1 MKNILIIGAGYVGYS
16 LGYVLSKRNNIS
28 FVDNDDL
35 KIKKIKNGIPAV
47 EDRYFIENDNQ
58 DLHFSVFKNL
68 DEALNKNKSF
78 DYFIMALPTNFDE
91 VTSKFNTKAL
101 DEAIEKV
108 LLQTSEG
115 VVVIKSTVPI
125 GYTNHI
131 NESYSTNRVIFSP
144 EFLREG
150 NAIYDNL
157 FPSRIISGGHHTFSN
172 GFAGLLKNSSQR
184 KDVNILL
191 TESKE
196 AEAIKLFSNT
206 YLAMRV
212 AFFNELDTFAL
223 YKNLNSKDIIE
234 GISMDDRIGSKHK
247 NPSFGYGGYCLPKDS
262 KQLKSNFDSIPQDL
276 MSAIIKSNE
285 TRKRYIADY
294 IADKSMT
301 IGIYRLSMKKGSDNF
316 RESPVIDIIKLID
329 KKVKNIIIFEPNL
342 IENNFMGHKKI
353 TNLSVFKQN
362 SDLILANRN
371 ADELDDVK
379 NKVFTRDIYGIN

>member
-1 MKNILIIGAGYVGYS
+1 
-16 LGYVLSKRNNIS
+16 
-28 FVDNDDL
+28 
-35 KIKKIKNGIPAV
+35 
-47 EDRYFIENDNQ
+47 
-58 DLHFSVFKNL
+58 
-68 DEALNKNKSF
+68 
-78 DYFIMALPTNFDE
+78 MALPTNFDE

-125 GYTNHI
+125 GYTSHI

-247 NPSFGYGGYCLPKDS
+247 TLHLVTADIVYPKT
-262 KQLKSNFDSIPQDL
+262 QSNL
-276 MSAIIKSNE
+276 
-285 TRKRYIADY
+285 
-294 IADKSMT
+294 
-301 IGIYRLSMKKGSDNF
+301 
-316 RESPVIDIIKLID
+316 
-329 KKVKNIIIFEPNL
+329 NL
-342 IENNFMGHKKI
+342 ILI
-353 TNLSVFKQN
+353 VF
-362 SDLILANRN
+362 LR
-371 ADELDDVK
+371 
-379 NKVFTRDIYGIN
+379 T

>member
-1 MKNILIIGAGYVGYS
+1 M
-16 LGYVLSKRNNIS
+16 
-28 FVDNDDL
+28 
-35 KIKKIKNGIPAV
+35 
-47 EDRYFIENDNQ
+47 
-58 DLHFSVFKNL
+58 
-68 DEALNKNKSF
+68 
-78 DYFIMALPTNFDE
+78 
-91 VTSKFNTKAL
+91 
-101 DEAIEKV
+101 
-108 LLQTSEG
+108 
-115 VVVIKSTVPI
+115 
-125 GYTNHI
+125 NHI
-131 NESYSTNRVIFSP
+131 RLIELFFLV
-144 EFLREG
+144 LREG

-316 RESPVIDIIKLID
+316 RESLFRYYKT
-329 KKVKNIIIFEPNL
+329 
-342 IENNFMGHKKI
+342 H
-353 TNLSVFKQN
+353 
-362 SDLILANRN
+362 R
-371 ADELDDVK
+371 
-379 NKVFTRDIYGIN
+379 

>member
-1 MKNILIIGAGYVGYS
+1 
-16 LGYVLSKRNNIS
+16 
-28 FVDNDDL
+28 
-35 KIKKIKNGIPAV
+35 
-47 EDRYFIENDNQ
+47 
-58 DLHFSVFKNL
+58 
-68 DEALNKNKSF
+68 
-78 DYFIMALPTNFDE
+78 MALPTNFDE